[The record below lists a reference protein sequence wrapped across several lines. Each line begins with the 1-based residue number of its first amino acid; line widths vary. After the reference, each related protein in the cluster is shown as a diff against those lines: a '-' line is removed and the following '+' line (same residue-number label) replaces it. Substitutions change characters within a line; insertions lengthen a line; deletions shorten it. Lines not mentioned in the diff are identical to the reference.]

1 MMFESSGPIQKQ
13 NDQLL
18 INKDNNNS
26 IRDNNPKKNKRS
38 LLLKII
44 SLAPGIRYRDLL
56 RMTALNNGTLTHH
69 LSTLEKNSIIKVIRS
84 KNSNITRYYPAS
96 TPTEE
101 TLIHG
106 FLKIKTSKEIILYL
120 YKNKTRTFTDIVTHI
135 DKAPSTTSWNL
146 KRLYDS
152 NIVIKKRVNDLLEF
166 SLKNP
171 KMVEKII
178 ENNNNTLL
186 DRSVDSYTTIIDQ
199 L

>member
-1 MMFESSGPIQKQ
+1 MMFESSDSIDKQ
-13 NDQLL
+13 YDQML
-18 INKDNNNS
+18 INKDNNNMK
-26 IRDNNPKKNKRS
+26 DNNAKKNKRS

-84 KNSNITRYYPAS
+84 ENSNITRYYPAS

-135 DKAPSTTSWNL
+135 NKAPSTTSWNL

-152 NIVIKKRVNDLLEF
+152 NIVIKKRGNDLLEF